1 MPCNALTSLVLM
13 PDEWEHPFGGM
24 GVQLRGLV
32 SGARAAGL
40 PVEFSVVGT
49 AGKLVEEAQLL
60 YVPAHMHPILMP
72 AVDLPVPLTGGYTQ
86 ADFLD
91 AGLWLADQRKPDL
104 VHAFDYSTVYA
115 GIRLADRLQ
124 APLVVTFQLSQTML
138 AFHSDVLPTREEE
151 GFLNLALAL
160 EMAALREAK
169 AVIQVSQAYQQF
181 WSLLAPEAAERMV
194 VIPNGVESGPAQQPR
209 PSFYGAETNILYM
222 GRACIQKGTH
232 LLLDVLE
239 RGLWPE
245 GARLF
250 WAGSERGGAPQ
261 LWNRLQALGDRVT
274 LLGHLEGNAKWAALQ
289 HADAVLM
296 PSTHEPF
303 GIVALEAMEAGTPLI
318 TTGVDGLGEFCHA
331 GNSLLIPVSAE
342 GIAAGVRYVSGMSAE
357 ERQALVANGRQTA
370 ARYRWPQIAQQVFEV
385 YRQAVRP

>member
-1 MPCNALTSLVLM
+1 MPSNALTSLVLM

-40 PVEFSVVGT
+40 PVHFSVVGT

-104 VHAFDYSTVYA
+104 VHVFDYSTVYA
-115 GIRLADRLQ
+115 GIRLARRLQ

-138 AFHSDVLPTREEE
+138 AFHSNILPMREEE

-181 WSLLAPEAAERMV
+181 WSLLAPDAAERMV

-222 GRACIQKGTH
+222 GRVCIQKGTH

-239 RGLWPE
+239 QGLWPE

-274 LLGHLEGNAKWAALQ
+274 LLGHLEGDAKWAALQ

-318 TTGVDGLGEFCHA
+318 TTGVDGLGEFCNTD
-331 GNSLLIPVSAE
+331 NSLLIPVSAE
-342 GIAAGVRYVSGMSAE
+342 GIAAGVRYASAMFAE

-385 YRQAVRP
+385 YQRVVS